1 MADATQKLKAADRR
15 VQAHPTK
22 WTLVVWA
29 KMRTGKPL
37 TLVYDYDTQAEAETD
52 LVKAQERGERAYVQG
67 PVAAWGGQ
75 LEQAADRS
83 PSWRRP

>member
-1 MADATQKLKAADRR
+1 

-37 TLVYDYDTQAEAETD
+37 TLLYDYDTQAEAEAD
-52 LVKAQERGERAYVQG
+52 LVKGLRPGTGCVERTARA
-67 PVAAWGGQ
+67 GGRAIAE
-75 LEQAADRS
+75 LAKTLIRTGSA
-83 PSWRRP
+83 